1 MYHTQFIN
9 DDEDFHNN
17 IQRIPPGDSSGSNLW
32 DSYMSSGISVSDN
45 GPMILSDLNDSSLIG
60 VDNPYQLYD
69 NVVFQDGNS
78 ETNAK
83 IINID
88 KNVYDVLIL
97 KKPYEIKQRK
107 NDEDLSGSEFLDIFN
122 RNDKVIV
129 LDLEKNLYTNM
140 KNIRCGT
147 ISFKSSSTN
156 GALYDVNFGTDS
168 TVKCNEK
175 KLLPNDGKLIKKL
188 RNYVNFKSTTEK
200 IFEMMYKVSIVKM
213 FFSFR
218 FDHKQNGIPTINENT
233 TFNIYKCSNDNR
245 ELLQKY
251 FTEPHF
257 TSSDIRIY
265 KMNKNCKK
273 LLKNIKNYFS
283 SHINT
288 IFSINHMYEII
299 VGNVDAVIRNND
311 DRQCDEADNDQLSI
325 GLLSPKSNSNGSQE
339 SYYLIV
345 LNSL

>member
-97 KKPYEIKQRK
+97 KKPYGIKKLK
-107 NDEDLSGSEFLDIFN
+107 NAVLSGSKFLDIFKQ
-122 RNDKVIV
+122 DAKVIV
-129 LDLEKNLYTNM
+129 LDLNENLYTNM
-140 KNIRCGT
+140 QNIRPGT
-147 ISFKSSSTN
+147 ISCSVSSTE
-156 GALYDVNFGTDS
+156 GAFHDVIFGTDS
-168 TVKCNEK
+168 CVRCDEK
-175 KLLPNDGKLIKKL
+175 QLLPNDGDLIKNL
-188 RNYVNFKSTTEK
+188 RNYVNVESTTEK

-311 DRQCDEADNDQLSI
+311 DRQCDGADNDQLSI
-325 GLLSPKSNSNGSQE
+325 GLLSLKSNSNGSQE